1 MPVTGL
7 RFMSGQEQS
16 QLVLSSGR
24 GVQWSC
30 RLGSGECSLAVRSR
44 AVSRADFGA
53 LQDLGD
59 KARSPVLE
67 KPRPGKKEL
76 RVRVGTRWSSGAK
89 MLIPNRMWVSKRNA
103 DTLSLSK
110 EVGVS
115 VG

>member
-1 MPVTGL
+1 
-7 RFMSGQEQS
+7 MSGQEQS